1 MSRVRDL
8 EAEVEALRMLVGD
21 LSDAVNN
28 KEPKEDAAD
37 KEAKA
42 DKPDRE
48 EVKKDQEEIG
58 FNELLRQQEEA
69 NEVSALE
76 RFRTG
81 PSALEDFNNETRRR
95 RAELDDFFN
104 GDIRL
109 QEELQKDPEAVK
121 GEVQEIVNN
130 EKPPPARNPV
140 KIDPGS
146 PKKEEL
152 RTNAQPGFIS
162 LKAED
167 SDGKYFNYEVL
178 GVKTGSELTDPSVY
192 NLPLAADG
200 TRGGAQIGY
209 PEPGT
214 GERDYPVKLGTGA
227 DAEQMYVNVP
237 WTDTGSYSG
246 PFKLEKVTISGT
258 DKVRVHAGKLY
269 ARVDTCTMSAQTV
282 LTAAST
288 SYHATE
294 KTDGQSGRPNLNHTH
309 TVGGYTDNTTL
320 SGVSG
325 SEHLHVLGSSV
336 TVTPAPFPNLVN
348 STSTS
353 TIFKITG
360 QAESSINTDTHAQ
373 QDFSQSTGVFYAK
386 WEVTINSSA
395 VVTDATLD
403 VVRTAVGGTA
413 PSDVPFGPLT
423 EGSGTLTRASSS
435 ARIGTFYREIGTV
448 TSSSVTQTM
457 HDNVHWSMF
466 VLPEVT

>member
-1 MSRVRDL
+1 MSRLTDL

-21 LSDAVNN
+21 LSDAVNT
-28 KEPKEDAAD
+28 KEPKEDPAD
-37 KEAKA
+37 KDAKV

-48 EVKKDQEEIG
+48 EVKKDQEDIG

-69 NEVSALE
+69 NELSALE

-95 RAELDDFFN
+95 RAEQEEFFN
-104 GDIRL
+104 SKL
-109 QEELQKDPEAVK
+109 LEEVLGEDPEAVK
-121 GEVQEIVNN
+121 GEVQEITKD
-130 EKPPPARNPV
+130 EKPKADRKPV
-140 KIDPGS
+140 VIDPKGS
-146 PKKEEL
+146 GKTQEL

-167 SDGKYFNYEVL
+167 SSGDYANFEVL
-178 GVKTGSELTDPSVY
+178 GLKTGLTTAPTTS
-192 NLPLAADG
+192 
-200 TRGGAQIGY
+200 TTIF
-209 PEPGT
+209 
-214 GERDYPVKLGTGA
+214 
-227 DAEQMYVNVP
+227 
-237 WTDTGSYSG
+237 
-246 PFKLEKVTISGT
+246 PFKLEKVTVNGT
-258 DKVRVHAGKLY
+258 DKIRVHKGKLY
-269 ARVDTCTMSAQTV
+269 SRVDTCTMSIQTV

-353 TIFKITG
+353 TIFKTTG
-360 QAESSINTDTHAQ
+360 QAVAPTPTETDYSTSDLNHA
-373 QDFSQSTGVFYAK
+373 TGKIYAK
-386 WEVTINSSA
+386 WEVTINTSA
-395 VVTDATLD
+395 AITGVTLSVERVAENA
-403 VVRTAVGGTA
+403 AV
-413 PSDVPFGPLT
+413 PSDTPFGALT
-423 EGSGTLTRASSS
+423 EGSGTLTRANTA
-435 ARIGTFYREIGTV
+435 ARTGTFYREIGV
-448 TSSSVTQTM
+448 VSSSSVTQIM

-466 VLPEVT
+466 VLPEVS

>member
-1 MSRVRDL
+1 MSRLTDL

-21 LSDAVNN
+21 LSDAVNT
-28 KEPKEDAAD
+28 KEPKEDPAD
-37 KEAKA
+37 KDAKV

-48 EVKKDQEEIG
+48 EVKKDQEDIG

-95 RAELDDFFN
+95 RAEQEEFFN
-104 GDIRL
+104 SNL
-109 QEELQKDPEAVK
+109 LEEVLGEDPEAVK
-121 GEVQEIVNN
+121 GEVQEITKD
-130 EKPPPARNPV
+130 EKPKADRKPV
-140 KIDPGS
+140 VIDPKGS
-146 PKKEEL
+146 GKTQEL

-167 SDGKYFNYEVL
+167 SDGKYFKYEVL

-269 ARVDTCTMSAQTV
+269 ARVDTCTMSTQTI

-288 SYHATE
+288 SYHASNR
-294 KTDGQSGRPNLNHTH
+294 TDHSNGPHTDSQTLQDHTH
-309 TVGGYTDNTTL
+309 SGGPSGGNTGGIASTPPSHHHTV
-320 SGVSG
+320 
-325 SEHLHVLGSSV
+325 
-336 TVTPAPFPNLVN
+336 PALVN